1 LYKEAKQI
9 ILHYAAHMRHG
20 LIPNLLDPARF
31 NCRDATFFFVKGI
44 VDYISE
50 TNDYDILKT
59 KIEMKFLSS
68 SQEKHEELKDQR
80 MVRDQS

>member
-1 LYKEAKQI
+1 
-9 ILHYAAHMRHG
+9 MRHG

-59 KIEMKFLSS
+59 KIEMKFLV
-68 SQEKHEELKDQR
+68 KNFFLKNLVKFTR
-80 MVRDQS
+80 KTRGVKRSKNG